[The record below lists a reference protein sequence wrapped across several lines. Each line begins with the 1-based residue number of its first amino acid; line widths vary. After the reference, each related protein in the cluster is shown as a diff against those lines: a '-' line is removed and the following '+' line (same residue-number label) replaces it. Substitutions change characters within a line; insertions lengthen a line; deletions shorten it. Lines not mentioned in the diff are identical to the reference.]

1 MPGIVVGLQGS
12 AMCRVKLEDDR
23 VIVRHFDQLRPRQGN
38 GVVENTENDSDDSL
52 VLEEN
57 GNSTEVPIA
66 EQAPLSETEESVTTQ
81 STVNAE
87 GTADSSLP
95 LEQPGED
102 RPDDTVAI
110 EPSTESQDEN
120 TSSQVRRSS
129 RVTKPPVRYM

>member
-1 MPGIVVGLQGS
+1 MGAGDSGGTAGICYVSGQTRGRPCHRTTFRS
-12 AMCRVKLEDDR
+12 IASTTEQRSSREHGKQFGRFTGTRGERKQYRV
-23 VIVRHFDQLRPRQGN
+23 
-38 GVVENTENDSDDSL
+38 
-52 VLEEN
+52 
-57 GNSTEVPIA
+57 A

-81 STVNAE
+81 STANAE

-95 LEQPGED
+95 LEQTEED
-102 RPDDTVAI
+102 HPADTVSI

>member
-1 MPGIVVGLQGS
+1 M
-12 AMCRVKLEDDR
+12 
-23 VIVRHFDQLRPRQGN
+23 RPRQSN
-38 GVVENTENDSDDSL
+38 GAVENTENDSDDSL

-57 GNSTEVPIA
+57 GNSTEVPVA

-95 LEQPGED
+95 LEQPEED

-110 EPSTESQDEN
+110 EPSMESQDEN

-129 RVTKPPVRYM
+129 SP